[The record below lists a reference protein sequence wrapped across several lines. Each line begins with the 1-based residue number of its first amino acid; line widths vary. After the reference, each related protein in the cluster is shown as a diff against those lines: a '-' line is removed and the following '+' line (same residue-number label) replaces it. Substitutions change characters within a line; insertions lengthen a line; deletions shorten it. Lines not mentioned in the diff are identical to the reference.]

1 MLQHVDL
8 GYRYPNCFAIEIR
21 MEEMEL
27 PLAPFP
33 IWDSASKFPIDLT
46 QHIGAQAEHEP
57 TPIWAHVILSQQVRK
72 TTPHNIVHAVWNR
85 REYTTLCGLY

>member
-1 MLQHVDL
+1 
-8 GYRYPNCFAIEIR
+8 
-21 MEEMEL
+21 MEEVDL

-33 IWDSASKFPIDLT
+33 IWDSAAKSPFLIWDSAAKFLFDLT